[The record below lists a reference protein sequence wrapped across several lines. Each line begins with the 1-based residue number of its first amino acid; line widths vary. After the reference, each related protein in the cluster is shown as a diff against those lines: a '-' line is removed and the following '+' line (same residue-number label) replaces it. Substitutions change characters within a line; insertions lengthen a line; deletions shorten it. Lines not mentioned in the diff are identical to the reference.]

1 MKKKLIS
8 LLVIAF
14 VLAACGKNAKS
25 SSFTASTTSSNETV
39 TSSSSDSFQSQF
51 IEYTS
56 SGPREEIT
64 NVQVVSQGHYSQYQT
79 NYLNSENYSDTAP
92 YNGNLSVSKP
102 LPINITWDSNVEG
115 PYTVRISGP
124 RGILEYSTNEKH
136 FEFYNAEFNVPYN
149 VQIRKDN
156 VLSTHVTFQEE
167 ITVSGPRSLFV
178 EGVENIRD
186 IGGWGK
192 FDNGVYKTFIKQ
204 GMLYRSGRFNEDKAD
219 PVNVTITNNGLYEM
233 NNHFKIKTEIDLRRI
248 TTNEVGSLTDE
259 SPLGDNVNYIQIPMA
274 YGGNNILTF
283 NGKLNNDTAQYD
295 NPAAIKQFFELLA
308 DENNYPI
315 DFHCSIGKDRT
326 GCMAYLI
333 EGLLGFDQE
342 TMYRDYMF
350 TNYADAGMCKI
361 ADITDRYGNTI
372 DKYEKGDTLQE
383 KVYYYLNEVIGV
395 SLTDLKKIIDILKAS

>member
-1 MKKKLIS
+1 MKKVLLS
-8 LLVIAF
+8 LMAIIPLV
-14 VLAACGKNAKS
+14 AC
-25 SSFTASTTSSNETV
+25 SNPR
-39 TSSSSDSFQSQF
+39 SSSSSASQSISIDCSYP
-51 IEYTS
+51 IE
-56 SGPREEIT
+56 RIT
-64 NVQVVSQGHYSQYQT
+64 NVQAASQGHFSEYQT

-102 LPINITWDSNVEG
+102 LPINITWESNAGG
-115 PYTVRISGP
+115 PYMVNISSSKGV
-124 RGILEYSTNEKH
+124 LEYITNEKH
-136 FEFYNAEFNVPYN
+136 FEFYNAEFGVPYN
-149 VQIRKDN
+149 VQIKVDN
-156 VLSTHVTFQEE
+156 VLSEQVTFQES
-167 ITVSGPRSLFV
+167 ITVSGPRSLYV

-192 FDNGVYKTFIKQ
+192 FEDGAYKTYIKQ

-219 PVNVTITNNGLYEM
+219 PVNVTIKDSGLYEM
-233 NNHFKIKTEIDLRRI
+233 NNHFKIKTEIDLRRV
-248 TTNEVGSLTDE
+248 TTNEVGSLTNK
-259 SPLGDNVNYIQIPMA
+259 SPLGDNVNYIQLPMA

-283 NGKLNNDTAQYD
+283 KGTLSNDSAEYD

-326 GCMAYLI
+326 GCLAYLI

-361 ADITDRYGNTI
+361 SDINDRYGDTLN
-372 DKYEKGDTLQE
+372 KYENGATINE
-383 KVYYYLNEVIGV
+383 KIYNYLNEVIGV
-395 SLTDLKKIIDILKAS
+395 SSTDLNKIINILKG